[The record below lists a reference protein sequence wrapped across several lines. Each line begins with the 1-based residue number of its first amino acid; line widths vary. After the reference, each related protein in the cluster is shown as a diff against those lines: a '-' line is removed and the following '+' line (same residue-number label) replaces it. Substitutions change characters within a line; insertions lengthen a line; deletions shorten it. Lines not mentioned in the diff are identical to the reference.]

1 MLCVVDAKYLH
12 VANLLISS
20 GTIIHQDHT
29 DVLELVY
36 CKYTSVGVFKGLCF
50 A

>member
-20 GTIIHQDHT
+20 GTIHQDPT
-29 DVLELVY
+29 DVLELAY
-36 CKYTSVGVFKGLCF
+36 CKHTSVGVFKGLCF

>member
-20 GTIIHQDHT
+20 ETIHRDHT

-36 CKYTSVGVFKGLCF
+36 RKHTSVGVFKGLCF